1 MIDYHAGKKLSSERG
16 KRRPAEC
23 AGKRFYKFSFA
34 YGQMSLNMLCY
45 YQILTL
51 SFRLR
56 ERCEYGFL
64 AAVKIC
70 GGFSVA
76 VPVSGTVIFV
86 YWEENLWKPE
96 LLS

>member
-1 MIDYHAGKKLSSERG
+1 MTTSFVTFKLQFIVSSDFSIDKPDG
-16 KRRPAEC
+16 
-23 AGKRFYKFSFA
+23 
-34 YGQMSLNMLCY
+34 LCY
-45 YQILTL
+45 ADYKILTL
-51 SFRLR
+51 SFQLR